1 MGLNDDEKREK
12 LKKILLELSNSQDVL
27 SLPKACEEYNL
38 RLEEIYA
45 DPKFRHFYS
54 DIFSLLTQ
62 IDNEGQAGSIEILA
76 QNIGVLRKEYKEY
89 HANQNQTQQGN
100 TNDISRG
107 LDKLYDHVNL
117 DIARINY
124 VKAITVNMISQ
135 DRIDETDTRIDQL
148 GSSIDKVEDEMRA
161 AQDDLKNSQRD
172 SVAILGIFAAIV
184 LAFTGGLVF
193 STSVLENMAGVSI
206 YRLLL
211 VALLIAFT
219 IINIIAILLNFIG
232 KITLKENDPSVD
244 VQKVN
249 IAIIIGAVL
258 VFIAWCVNKA

>member
-27 SLPKACEEYNL
+27 SLPKARADYFL
-38 RLEEIYA
+38 QLEEIYA

-62 IDNEGQAGSIEILA
+62 IDDEGRLGSIEVLV
-76 QNIGVLRKEYKEY
+76 QNIGVLRKGYQ
-89 HANQNQTQQGN
+89 ANKNMDSQGN
-100 TNDISRG
+100 PINISRS

-124 VKAITVNMISQ
+124 VKAISVNMISQ